1 MDDFNSIRLKR
12 KTLQEFKEYSL
23 KTSPNYSETLGFMI
37 AFFKDTGI
45 SPYDTIRNPILLST
59 VGIIRRLDYT
69 IALLKNIEKTQ
80 LIPTREML
88 ESLFQKKPGKEKP
101 VLVEKKLLKES
112 KLITEDPALTFYREG
127 YNKLQ
132 KRHNTLR
139 NEIKCFVA
147 KISYEKRS
155 FGKYYFKLNLNK
167 NEFDNFINENNI

>member
-1 MDDFNSIRLKR
+1 MDDFNTIRLKR
-12 KTLQEFKEYSL
+12 KTLEEFKEYSL

-69 IALLKNIEKTQ
+69 ITLLKNIEKTQ

-88 ESLFQKKPGKEKP
+88 ESLFEKPAKEKP

-127 YNKLQ
+127 FNKLQ

-139 NEIKCFVA
+139 NEIKDFVA

-155 FGKYYFKLNLNK
+155 FGKHYFKLNLNK
-167 NEFDNFINENNI
+167 NEFDNFKNKNSI

>member
-1 MDDFNSIRLKR
+1 MDDFNTIRLKR
-12 KTLQEFKEYSL
+12 KTLEEFKEYSL

-88 ESLFQKKPGKEKP
+88 ESLFERPAKEKP

-127 YNKLQ
+127 YNKLL

-139 NEIKCFVA
+139 NEIKDFTA
-147 KISYEKRS
+147 KISYEKPS
-155 FGKYYFKLNLNK
+155 FRKHYFKLNLNK
-167 NEFDNFINENNI
+167 NEFDNFKNENHI